1 MSSTFAAR
9 FRVPFHETKFAALDL
24 VSPVDAKGVFE
35 GYASLFDREDL
46 GRDVIQRGAFS
57 ASLVKR
63 GTAGIRMLYQHDAA
77 QPIGIWLS
85 IAEDGRGLRVKGR
98 LNLDVARAREVH
110 SLMRSGALDGLSI
123 GYRAV
128 KATRDAK
135 TGIRRLTEIDLW
147 EISIVTFPMLPD
159 ARVTRVKQ
167 SPSLREG
174 GLLDARVSLAV
185 RRAAS
190 RLREA
195 LSTPL

>member
-1 MSSTFAAR
+1 MPPGFAAR
-9 FRVPFHETKFAALDL
+9 FRAPFHETKFASLDL
-24 VSPVDAKGVFE
+24 VASVDARGVFE

-46 GRDVIQRGAFS
+46 GRDVIQRGAFA

-63 GTAGIRMLYQHDAA
+63 GAAGIRMLYQHDAA
-77 QPIGIWLS
+77 QPIGVWIS
-85 IAEDGRGLRVKGR
+85 IGEDVRGLKVKGR

-128 KATRDAK
+128 KASREPK

-147 EISIVTFPMLPD
+147 EISIVTFPMLPE

-167 SPSLREG
+167 RPASRQAA
-174 GLLDARVSLAV
+174 LLDVRVTLAV

-190 RLREA
+190 RLRAA